1 MTSVTS
7 HFRYPRFLLHHSQ
20 KQSSKGR
27 TRPHTSLGI
36 NLQSC
41 PVNYPRVQTPLL
53 PLKTPTFYRVPR
65 RYEQKSGAGSR
76 EYAHSQRSTRPNS
89 SRGRNSHLHHGFDE
103 GDKSFLEL
111 GSGSSQ
117 EVEKWRSSRRMVTKG
132 SITDCNV
139 SKKSSI
145 IFQRD
150 TSKCSSLPYLH
161 DNKRYVSDSTLS
173 NKSRSYLEPLKQHKN
188 GDTYAMLPQ
197 SIRQTYT
204 PSPIPSLQQDTSADC
219 HVPPTGSSGYHRL
232 TGYTARHLPNPTSSR
247 TVTTFVVYIHEYA

>member
-1 MTSVTS
+1 MPCQLPACADSTAAFENTIILSCTQEDTNKRVEQAQGNMHIHSEAPDQTRVVAGIHIYIMALMKVIKVS
-7 HFRYPRFLLHHSQ
+7 LNWAVAHHR
-20 KQSSKGR
+20 K
-27 TRPHTSLGI
+27 
-36 NLQSC
+36 
-41 PVNYPRVQTPLL
+41 
-53 PLKTPTFYRVPR
+53 
-65 RYEQKSGAGSR
+65 
-76 EYAHSQRSTRPNS
+76 
-89 SRGRNSHLHHGFDE
+89 
-103 GDKSFLEL
+103 
-111 GSGSSQ
+111 
-117 EVEKWRSSRRMVTKG
+117 VEKWRSSRRMVTKG

-161 DNKRYVSDSTLS
+161 DNKRYVSASTLS